1 MTQEPTPDAIG
12 ETILT
17 VIRELLG
24 SDTISPSDDYYLAGG
39 HSLLIVR
46 IIRSLRDRYGIEL
59 DARQFA
65 ANAQIAALM
74 AAGRPLP
81 VDPARAAK

>member
-1 MTQEPTPDAIG
+1 MTHEPTPEAIG
-12 ETILT
+12 DTILA
-17 VIRELLG
+17 VLRELLG
-24 SDTISPSDDYYLAGG
+24 SDTISPADNYYLVGG

-46 IIRSLRDRYGIEL
+46 IIRLLRDRHGIEL

-81 VDPARAAK
+81 LDRQP